1 MHCINVKQVK
11 QIVAC
16 IVDTLHSI
24 SCSPVSVEVSVQI
37 ISQCVS
43 QRMSLLVN
51 AKLGKRE

>member
-37 ISQCVS
+37 ISQMCESADVPS
-43 QRMSLLVN
+43 S
-51 AKLGKRE
+51 